1 MYRYR
6 LKYALHFF
14 ILSNWNMERWAYSYT
29 DIGNINLPFFWRAEY
44 VLEPLKIIGIYTHS
58 FWLSILH
65 LGIYPKKI
73 TFL

>member
-1 MYRYR
+1 M
-6 LKYALHFF
+6 F
-14 ILSNWNMERWAYSYT
+14 
-29 DIGNINLPFFWRAEY
+29 
-44 VLEPLKIIGIYTHS
+44 LEPLKIIGIYTHS